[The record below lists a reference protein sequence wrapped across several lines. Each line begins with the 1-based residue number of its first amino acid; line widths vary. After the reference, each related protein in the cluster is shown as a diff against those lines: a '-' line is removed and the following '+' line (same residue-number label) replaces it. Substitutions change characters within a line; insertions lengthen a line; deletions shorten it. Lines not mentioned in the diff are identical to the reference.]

1 MNTSAKYGQPA
12 RKIHIQSYTLKPGTK
27 QVVGVTTL
35 GGMSN
40 MAGYTV
46 ENISKKAALSF
57 IAVIEGIPV
66 LEIPRYVEQ
75 KLQAQ
80 TEFSSQAIEIA
91 LKIQFSNDNI
101 IAKTQM

>member
-1 MNTSAKYGQPA
+1 MGNRA
-12 RKIHIQSYTLKPGTK
+12 RKIYTQSDTLKPRTK
-27 QVVGVTTL
+27 QVAGATTL
-35 GGMSN
+35 GGISN
-40 MAGYTV
+40 MSGYIV
-46 ENISKKAALSF
+46 EDISKKADLSF
-57 IAVIEGIPV
+57 MAVIAGIPV

-101 IAKTQM
+101 IVQTQM